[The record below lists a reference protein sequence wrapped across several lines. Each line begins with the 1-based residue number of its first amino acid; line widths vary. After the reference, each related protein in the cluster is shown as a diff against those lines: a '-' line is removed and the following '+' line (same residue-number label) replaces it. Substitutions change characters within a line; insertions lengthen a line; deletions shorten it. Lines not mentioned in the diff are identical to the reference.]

1 MKQHLDHS
9 RTESLRM
16 RVLVVGFLMATLLFG
31 AESVLAATRTWSGAG
46 GDSNWSTVANWG
58 GTAPVAGDDL
68 SFPDGAAQLTNT
80 NDLAAGT
87 SFNSISFTG
96 PSGGYAISGN
106 GIQLVAGI
114 TAVNNT
120 TNFLHIP
127 IQITASQTFNVTGDR
142 LSFASG
148 SIDLGS
154 NTLTLVGST
163 GVVDSLSATGAGGV
177 TSSAKVVFVGTST
190 TYTGPT
196 VINDGGFAVAGT
208 SLSTSS
214 VVTING
220 GFLQFAN
227 SGSAGPITVNSP
239 ATLRC
244 EGGGANQIGNITDL
258 TMYAGSN
265 LTMAMYALSN
275 YGQLN
280 ASGNVS
286 LGDATLNLQW
296 SFASATGNA
305 FTIINKTSPGAV
317 TGTFNGLAEGA
328 TFIQNGRTYRITYI
342 GGDGNDVVVTDIT
355 GLPPAAITPV
365 PTLSQWGLLLLVA
378 AIPLVGFA
386 ARLRGRS
393 S

>member
-177 TSSAKVVFVGTST
+177 TSSAMVVFVGTST

>member
-177 TSSAKVVFVGTST
+177 TSSAMVVFVGTST

-305 FTIINKTSPGAV
+305 FTIINKTGPGAV

>member
-177 TSSAKVVFVGTST
+177 TSSAMVVFVGTST

-239 ATLRC
+239 ATLIC
-244 EGGGANQIGNITDL
+244 AGGGANQIGNITDL

-265 LTMAMYALSN
+265 LTMSMYALSN

>member
-177 TSSAKVVFVGTST
+177 TSSAMVVFVGTST

-280 ASGNVS
+280 ASGNVN

>member
-1 MKQHLDHS
+1 
-9 RTESLRM
+9 
-16 RVLVVGFLMATLLFG
+16 MATLLFG

-177 TSSAKVVFVGTST
+177 TSSAMVVFVGTST

-239 ATLRC
+239 ASLIC
-244 EGGGANQIGNITDL
+244 AGGGANQIGNITDL

-265 LTMAMYALSN
+265 LTMSMYALSN

-280 ASGNVS
+280 ASGNVN